1 MVIAA
6 DILDFFYVF
15 LPVVLLTHLALRVG
29 MSYGRSRGGIAL
41 FAGSSITV
49 FSFLFRIYFDSVF
62 GNVDTFW
69 LFLLSFATTVGLALA
84 LFGTLRVHSAFRS
97 NRSEDGGSGIR
108 IAVATAM
115 IFLVALVPFLF
126 TMGRPVFWIMGAI
139 CYAINQT
146 LLFGMTVLIGE
157 LFFLADRGAV
167 PRRSKLI
174 KVLAAYY
181 LVEPVVWLIAIRSID
196 DVSKYLPARLTI
208 NLTGMVVSLLVGLR
222 VLYFIRHNLPS
233 VLRQVKTTYVDTLRV
248 KVLRDFYLIST
259 GLVIFIFAILLGA
272 ESLYRNLRISTL
284 ESYAQLRLSA
294 DKLIA
299 AKLRGDIQDILL
311 RLEHSEAVANPT
323 MELIDFE
330 KRHDYID
337 AVGYATPPNGIE
349 FLHGSRK
356 TISDTTILKTLN
368 GIVGRNEGNG
378 IGITSERNGHAF
390 RLILAAKPRNNEAE
404 GKYAFALVNVRGIV
418 QSNETELEGHSAHLR
433 LLSPDLKVLYS
444 SYENEIGENVQR
456 AVLARNIIDSKD
468 LNRRLGLLSQTDF
481 EGYSILKGQDKAG
494 IGEYFVLIMTP
505 VEFNGYKGVLTSLES
520 EDKISSLIRPAN
532 SLLFLVGLLV
542 VGLFGGGFII
552 ISVTFKW
559 SMTLEKE
566 VQNKIRELRSSEDKY
581 RRIVEN
587 PYIGSFIMVEGRFIY
602 SNDRLAELLET
613 DVDSLSGTDLSMII
627 DKKDHEL
634 LRNVFESIV
643 NGEKNGDTWRVSG
656 TTASG
661 RQIILSGYSSAI
673 HLGNKRGVQSLVV
686 DSTIE
691 HREKEKLEQF
701 ERLESM
707 ATLAAGIAHDFNNI
721 LQVVLGSSQLLQQGL
736 AESELKKYADNI
748 TNVAKRGSDLSKRLL
763 TFSRHRGLEE
773 KRVFDINAII
783 VESLPLFEETFPRT
797 IRIETQLS
805 EQPIRVSGDQSQIQ
819 QVIFNLAVNAR
830 DAMPHGGTLTLR
842 TEIREVSDIEAE
854 VYQASPG
861 TYAFV
866 MVKDNGE
873 GIPPELMS
881 KVFEPFFTTKPPGKG
896 TGLGLSVVYGIIR
909 SHDGFLKAYSEVKKG
924 TVFSIFLPLSSAVD
938 ETVEETIPKPV
949 GAEEYEPSDC
959 RKILFVDDE
968 AGIREAAQFLLQQ
981 AGYSVSTAKDGIG
994 AIQIYSK
1001 EWHDISLVVLDL
1013 NMPELS
1019 GKEVLENL
1027 TIINPDVRV
1036 LISTGY
1042 ITQEERAGLKGV
1054 VEVIEKPFDFD
1065 QLLEK
1070 VRVVLET
1077 PPYKEIWG
1085 SGDSPT
1091 QG

>member
-6 DILDFFYVF
+6 DIFDFLYIF
-15 LPVVLLTHLALRVG
+15 LPVVLLTHVSLRVG
-29 MSYGRSRGGIAL
+29 MAYGRSRGGIAL

-84 LFGTLRVHSAFRS
+84 LFGTFRVHSAFKS
-97 NRSEDGGSGIR
+97 SRSEDARSGIR
-108 IAVATAM
+108 IAAATA
-115 IFLVALVPFLF
+115 IVFLITLIPFLF
-126 TMGRPVFWIMGAI
+126 TMERPFFWKMGAV
-139 CYAINQT
+139 CYVMNQT
-146 LLFGMTVLIGE
+146 LLFGITVLIGE
-157 LFFLADRGAV
+157 LFFLTDRGPA
-167 PRRSKLI
+167 PRRSKLMR
-174 KVLAAYY
+174 VLAAYY
-181 LVEPVVWLIAIRSID
+181 LIEPVVWLTALRSFD
-196 DVSKYLPARLTI
+196 GVARYLPARLII
-208 NLTGMVVSLLVGLR
+208 NLTGMVVSIFIGLR
-222 VLYFIRHNLPS
+222 VLHFIRHNLPS
-233 VLRQVKTTYVDTLRV
+233 VLRQVKMSYVDALRV

-299 AKLRGDIQDILL
+299 AKLRGDIHDIVLT
-311 RLEHSEAVANPT
+311 LEQSDGVANPT
-323 MELIDFE
+323 TDLVDFE
-330 KRHDYID
+330 KSHDYID
-337 AVGYATPPNGIE
+337 AVGYATLPGGVE
-349 FLHGSRK
+349 FMHGSRK
-356 TISDTTILKTLN
+356 TISDTTILNALV
-368 GIVGRNEGNG
+368 GIARRSQGNG
-378 IGITSERNGHAF
+378 VGITSERDNHAF
-390 RLILAAKPRNNEAE
+390 RLIVAARPRNDEE
-404 GKYAFALVNVRGIV
+404 ERRYSFALVDVRGIL
-418 QSNETELEGHSAHLR
+418 QNNETELEGHSAHL
-433 LLSPDLKVLYS
+433 LILSPGLKVLYS
-444 SYENEIGENVQR
+444 SNEGEIGKNLQN
-456 AVLARNIIDSKD
+456 AVLTRNMIDTKD
-468 LNRRLGLLSQTDF
+468 LNRRLSFLDRKDF

-494 IGEYFVLIMTP
+494 IGEYFVLIATP
-505 VEFNGYKGVLTSLES
+505 VEFNGYKGVLISLES

-532 SLLFLVGLLV
+532 SLLVLVALLV
-542 VGLFGGGFII
+542 AGLFGGGFVI

-566 VQNKIRELRSSEDKY
+566 VQNKILELRSSEDKY

-587 PYIGSFIMVEGRFIY
+587 PYIGSFIMVEGRLIY

-627 DKKDHEL
+627 DKKDYESL
-634 LRNVFESIV
+634 WNVFQSIV
-643 NGEKNGDTWRVSG
+643 SGEKNGDTWRVSG
-656 TTASG
+656 TTSSG

-736 AESELKKYADNI
+736 AESELRKYADNI

-805 EQPIRVSGDQSQIQ
+805 DQPIRVSGDQSQIQ

-842 TEIREVSDIEAE
+842 TEIREVTDIEAE

-861 TYAFV
+861 AYAFV

-896 TGLGLSVVYGIIR
+896 TGLGLSVVYGIVR

-938 ETVEETIPKPV
+938 ETVVETVRIPAAT
-949 GAEEYEPSDC
+949 GEYEPSDC

-968 AGIREAAQFLLQQ
+968 SGIREAAQFLLQQ
-981 AGYSVSTAKDGIG
+981 AGYSVSTAKDGIS

-1001 EWHDISLVVLDL
+1001 EWHDINLVVLDL

-1019 GKEVLENL
+1019 GREVLENL

-1042 ITQEERAGLKGV
+1042 ITPEERAGLKGV

-1077 PPYKEIWG
+1077 SPHKEV
-1085 SGDSPT
+1085 
-1091 QG
+1091 